1 MFSNSKR
8 NKAENYLNKLN
19 SSSILSGIFAYIPTK
34 RSYQIIKM
42 NKKLSKSLNI
52 NISDCYLDK
61 KYQEIIIKSKGVI
74 NSIFQESF
82 NFYQSS
88 DFQQN
93 KNGLS
98 FQKLISNIIKYLKYL
113 YMKKELKT
121 IVVVIDGNI
130 YNSWMYFTFVIEVLR
145 NIKKV

>member
-52 NISDCYLDK
+52 NISDCYLDISIVRFSTK
-61 KYQEIIIKSKGVI
+61 QKWFFFSKI
-74 NSIFQESF
+74 N
-82 NFYQSS
+82 
-88 DFQQN
+88 
-93 KNGLS
+93 
-98 FQKLISNIIKYLKYL
+98 IKY
-113 YMKKELKT
+113 
-121 IVVVIDGNI
+121 N
-130 YNSWMYFTFVIEVLR
+130 
-145 NIKKV
+145 